1 MVQYGQNQGQARTPS
16 QRQLRVGELVRHSLA
31 EILARG
37 ELMDDEV
44 VRLMITVPEVRV
56 SPDLRNATVYITPLG
71 GGDPKKAEKAM
82 TRNARWLRG
91 QVAHRINL
99 KFAPELV
106 FRYDDRFDETAHI
119 DALLHSPD
127 VARDLDEADRPHDDQ
142 GKDD

>member
-1 MVQYGQNQGQARTPS
+1 MVQHGQSQGQPRAPS
-16 QRQLRVGELVRHSLA
+16 QRQLRVGELVRHVLA

-37 ELMDDEV
+37 ELVDDEV
-44 VRLMITVPEVRV
+44 TRMMITVPEVRV

-71 GGDPKKAEKAM
+71 GGEPKQAEKAM

-91 QVAHRINL
+91 QVAHRVNL

-127 VARDLDEADRPHDDQ
+127 VARDLDAPADSGEPD
-142 GKDD
+142 GKDR